1 MIPFP
6 KPLTEWR
13 FINRMTHSQGRVE
26 THTRRGGQLCCSSV
40 SHLLQYLCAKN
51 YQRTMRFD
59 KVIPKIKECIFL
71 HHSVVRKKLVLQ
83 PRFVQNAFSYNTATN
98 TKNSN
103 TKVVEKRS
111 ARLSSRQATSNMELE
126 RVLYLYNITDHQT
139 LSDVWVTY
147 FIQMA
152 ISRKRHKTET

>member
-1 MIPFP
+1 
-6 KPLTEWR
+6 
-13 FINRMTHSQGRVE
+13 
-26 THTRRGGQLCCSSV
+26 
-40 SHLLQYLCAKN
+40 
-51 YQRTMRFD
+51 
-59 KVIPKIKECIFL
+59 L

-139 LSDVWVTY
+139 LSDV
-147 FIQMA
+147 
-152 ISRKRHKTET
+152 